1 MAFVVGE
8 KTWIT
13 VILNDLP
20 WKRTEIILSFLRLH
34 ASTAFQT
41 LVEYEGYS
49 ILNSYL
55 QMHKTVPHEE
65 TCLSPVELVTNTLG
79 IHVGEKTL
87 FIEISSK

>member
-1 MAFVVGE
+1 MVVGE
-8 KTWIT
+8 
-13 VILNDLP
+13 D
-20 WKRTEIILSFLRLH
+20 RD
-34 ASTAFQT
+34 
-41 LVEYEGYS
+41 

>member
-1 MAFVVGE
+1 MNTFLLCVLCQEEMILRRTVLTPGAFEGFFFLVVGE
-8 KTWIT
+8 
-13 VILNDLP
+13 D
-20 WKRTEIILSFLRLH
+20 RD
-34 ASTAFQT
+34 
-41 LVEYEGYS
+41 